1 MAPFIT
7 GNQDNKPDID
17 LFTNQP
23 NFILGDEEVN
33 EINSLREK
41 SENERIQLDNYNISQ
56 WQSFFD
62 NEFAS
67 VMNALK
73 IPGMALSVVNSTNIL
88 YNKGYG
94 YASLEESKLIDP
106 NTTLFRIGSVSKLFT
121 WTAVMQLYEQGLL
134 DLDEDVNT
142 YLSTFK
148 IKNKFNQPITM
159 RHLIT
164 HSAGFEADWIW
175 NGDATEETLLSLED
189 YVIKFQPRRVS
200 PPGETCSYSNYGA
213 SLAGYIVTQISG
225 LDYDNYI
232 EENIFIPLKMNSS
245 TFRQPFPDHLKDNF
259 TSVYSFDEDGEP
271 ILSFSKLVLA
281 PPAGGLATTALDVAQ
296 FMMAHLNNGSVDSVQ
311 ILQEVTTQQMHQ
323 RLFSNDPRIAGWT
336 YGFVDT
342 TYRGVRIL
350 HHGGAVT
357 RSGGIIFLMP
367 ELDIGVYLSYNTE
380 SVISTVAILAGFLET
395 FFSLETITN
404 IYPSASSKEYL
415 KRFAGKYMQAGVW
428 ETTPLKIERVIDY
441 LEVTIT
447 GDGFLLFKGQ
457 KFVEVDDLLFRA
469 YNSYWYIAFREN
481 EKGRITH
488 LMQGGFSQVP
498 YARANGIANP
508 TNAWGHM
515 IVCLTLLL
523 LIGLEFPIRKII
535 EKLRKKGD
543 NQNTH
548 QTFSSR
554 SSYKLSIITSLAYVI
569 HMIATFIVLFADFG
583 TNKQN
588 VSASNVVAFL
598 PFLIIPF
605 SGLLLISTLY
615 SWIKKEG
622 TLRNRILTSSNLI
635 VTSFHLWFLF
645 FWNLVSFLFNY
656 GVWIPY
662 LG

>member
-1 MAPFIT
+1 MIINRKNTICGILILITVMAPFIT

-232 EENIFIPLKMNSS
+232 EENIFIPL
-245 TFRQPFPDHLKDNF
+245 
-259 TSVYSFDEDGEP
+259 
-271 ILSFSKLVLA
+271 
-281 PPAGGLATTALDVAQ
+281 
-296 FMMAHLNNGSVDSVQ
+296 
-311 ILQEVTTQQMHQ
+311 
-323 RLFSNDPRIAGWT
+323 
-336 YGFVDT
+336 
-342 TYRGVRIL
+342 
-350 HHGGAVT
+350 
-357 RSGGIIFLMP
+357 
-367 ELDIGVYLSYNTE
+367 
-380 SVISTVAILAGFLET
+380 
-395 FFSLETITN
+395 
-404 IYPSASSKEYL
+404 
-415 KRFAGKYMQAGVW
+415 
-428 ETTPLKIERVIDY
+428 
-441 LEVTIT
+441 
-447 GDGFLLFKGQ
+447 
-457 KFVEVDDLLFRA
+457 
-469 YNSYWYIAFREN
+469 
-481 EKGRITH
+481 
-488 LMQGGFSQVP
+488 
-498 YARANGIANP
+498 
-508 TNAWGHM
+508 
-515 IVCLTLLL
+515 
-523 LIGLEFPIRKII
+523 
-535 EKLRKKGD
+535 
-543 NQNTH
+543 
-548 QTFSSR
+548 
-554 SSYKLSIITSLAYVI
+554 
-569 HMIATFIVLFADFG
+569 
-583 TNKQN
+583 
-588 VSASNVVAFL
+588 
-598 PFLIIPF
+598 
-605 SGLLLISTLY
+605 
-615 SWIKKEG
+615 
-622 TLRNRILTSSNLI
+622 
-635 VTSFHLWFLF
+635 
-645 FWNLVSFLFNY
+645 
-656 GVWIPY
+656 
-662 LG
+662 